1 MIEKFIFEGTQGTLL
16 EQMKNKQDLLPK
28 QFLDMPI
35 DNLRA
40 IYAKDVKEPMSPKTK
55 KEIQEKTGWSEEI
68 TDQLVSEDEAE
79 VYMNAN
85 VEEMEVDGRKDLV
98 KTDIDLELKDEFGR
112 TNLERMEC
120 GLSPITAD
128 GSKIELHHIGQK
140 ENGSLVELTTEEH
153 RGTANDMIL
162 HDKTRSSEIDR
173 VDFRAEREAHWKER
187 ARLINESKQNVE

>member
-1 MIEKFIFEGTQGTLL
+1 
-16 EQMKNKQDLLPK
+16 
-28 QFLDMPI
+28 
-35 DNLRA
+35 
-40 IYAKDVKEPMSPKTK
+40 
-55 KEIQEKTGWSEEI
+55 
-68 TDQLVSEDEAE
+68 
-79 VYMNAN
+79 MNAN